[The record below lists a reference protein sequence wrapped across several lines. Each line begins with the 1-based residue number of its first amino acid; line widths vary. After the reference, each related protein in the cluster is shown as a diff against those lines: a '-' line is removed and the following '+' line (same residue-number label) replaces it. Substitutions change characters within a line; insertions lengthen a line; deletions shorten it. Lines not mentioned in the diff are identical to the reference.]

1 MDFNIS
7 TGGKT
12 LIQRGEKELPDNML
26 YLVGGWTNLFEK
38 YDRQIGSFPQKLRV
52 KIQKKW
58 NIIIITLD
66 TKYPMIL
73 ITKDPKT
80 SVHRGTPTKKNIS
93 LLKAELPSHPHH
105 STPHTPKKKG
115 TFGFDFFGRADECLL
130 CFCFPTLKSSI
141 RRGSEKAGKHHGLE
155 FFHEEM
161 WPSKIRKAVK
171 SKQWLVDDIKYS
183 PYSHRRVG

>member
-52 KIQKKW
+52 KIQKKKW

-115 TFGFDFFGRADECLL
+115 TFGFDFFWKGRMNVSCAFVFQLW
-130 CFCFPTLKSSI
+130 S
-141 RRGSEKAGKHHGLE
+141 RRYVAG
-155 FFHEEM
+155 
-161 WPSKIRKAVK
+161 RKGGKTPWVGILPRRNVT
-171 SKQWLVDDIKYS
+171 KQN
-183 PYSHRRVG
+183 